1 MKKYLSLF
9 LVAILGVF
17 MTACDVQ
24 KDNISKDDNKI
35 SIVSTIFP
43 GYDFAK
49 QIVGENAN
57 VELLLPPGYESHSY
71 EPSPQDIIK
80 IQNADLFIYVGGE
93 SDEWVD
99 KILDSMDTKVNVI
112 KMMDVVDVYEEELVE
127 GMQDEHNHDL
137 EEHDHE
143 AEEHEHE
150 HEYDEHVWTSIKNSI
165 KILDAIGDK
174 IETIDPSNKAD
185 YSKNKNEYKEKLNSL
200 DTKFT
205 DLFNNSSNKTLIFG
219 DRFPFRYFVEDYKL
233 NYYAA
238 FPGCSSETEPSAAT
252 VAFLIDKAKEK
263 SINTIFYIEFSN
275 HNIAD
280 TIAESTSAKTAMLH
294 SCHNVSSDEIE
305 NNASYYSIME
315 NNYNTLKGALN

>member
-9 LVAILGVF
+9 LVAIIGIF
-17 MTACDVQ
+17 MTACDAK
-24 KDNISKDDNKI
+24 KDNITKDDNRI

-49 QIVGENAN
+49 QIAGEKAN
-57 VELLLPPGYESHSY
+57 VELLLPPGAESHSY

-93 SDEWVD
+93 SDEWVE
-99 KILDSMDTKVNVI
+99 KILDSMDTKINVI

-127 GMQDEHNHDL
+127 GMQ
-137 EEHDHE
+137 EEHDHNTE
-143 AEEHEHE
+143 DHDHDAEEHE

-165 KILDAIGDK
+165 KIVDAIGDK
-174 IETIDPSNKAD
+174 LENIDSTNKEY
-185 YSKNKNEYKEKLNSL
+185 YSKNKNDYEEKLSTL

-205 DLFNNSSNKTLIFG
+205 DLFNNANSKTLIFG

-238 FPGCSSETEPSAAT
+238 FPGCSSETEPSTAT
-252 VAFLIDKAKEK
+252 VAFLIDKVKEE

-280 TIAESTSAKTAMLH
+280 TIAESTNAKTAMLH
-294 SCHNVSSDEIE
+294 SCHNVSLEDIE

>member
-9 LVAILGVF
+9 LVAIIGIF
-17 MTACDVQ
+17 MTACDAK
-24 KDNISKDDNKI
+24 KDNIIKDDNRI

-49 QIVGENAN
+49 QIAGEKAN
-57 VELLLPPGYESHSY
+57 VELLLPPGAESHSY

-93 SDEWVD
+93 SDEWVE
-99 KILDSMDTKVNVI
+99 KILDSMDTKINVI

-127 GMQDEHNHDL
+127 GMQ
-137 EEHDHE
+137 EEHDHNTE
-143 AEEHEHE
+143 DHDHDAEEHE

-165 KILDAIGDK
+165 KIVDAIGDK
-174 IETIDPSNKAD
+174 LENIDSTNKEY
-185 YSKNKNEYKEKLNSL
+185 YSKNKNDYEEKLSTL

-205 DLFNNSSNKTLIFG
+205 DLFNNANSKTLIFG

-238 FPGCSSETEPSAAT
+238 FPGCSSETEPSTAT
-252 VAFLIDKAKEK
+252 VAFLIDKVKEE

-280 TIAESTSAKTAMLH
+280 TIAESTNAKTAMLH
-294 SCHNVSSDEIE
+294 SCHNVSLEDIE